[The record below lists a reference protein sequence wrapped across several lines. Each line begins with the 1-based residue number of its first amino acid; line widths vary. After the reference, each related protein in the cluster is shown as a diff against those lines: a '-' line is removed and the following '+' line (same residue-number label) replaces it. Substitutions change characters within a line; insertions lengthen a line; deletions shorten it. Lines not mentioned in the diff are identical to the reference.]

1 MTPASIQLIDHHVD
15 PFGLPLTL
23 QRPESLPAVHGFIEG
38 FLGYEPRILDILQVA
53 ISEGESRDDSPIV
66 RAYAAALHMF
76 SESREGPPGAR
87 AHLERAGVASA
98 HLERAEAASAHQ
110 APPLPATARELSV
123 LQAVTAWV
131 DGDVRQALGLL
142 ESVLRE
148 HPRDLTSLKL
158 AQYLAFNLGDSP
170 TMLRLA
176 LLSRDAAPEW
186 AWTHGMLAFAFEQ
199 CHRLDEAQAS
209 AHQALRLNPQEP
221 WAQHALAHILLTRG
235 QLREGAQFLERCSPG
250 WHRLTSFMRTHN
262 WWHLA
267 VFLLD
272 LGDDAQALKLYDE
285 QVWGV
290 EKSYTQDQIGAVSL
304 LARLELAGVDVG
316 SRWQELAPW
325 IEAHVHDQVQPFLD
339 LQYLYG
345 LARAQHPQARVLLSR
360 IEQFAP
366 EAPLA
371 ARQSWQRVAVPAAR
385 GLFAHAQERWA
396 EAVQGLEQ
404 ALPQLVSIGGSHAQ
418 RDLFEQIHLDAL
430 IRSGQWAGAHNRLQ
444 PLAHTQPQSV
454 RIRRQLGALNAALG
468 LPDEAFQA
476 PKASAR

>member
-1 MTPASIQLIDHHVD
+1 MTPDLKQLID

-23 QRPESLPAVHGFIEG
+23 QRPESLSAVHGFIEG

-53 ISEGESRDDSPIV
+53 IPEGEYTDDSPIV

-76 SESREGPPGAR
+76 SESREGPEGAR
-87 AHLERAGVASA
+87 AHLQRAGVASAHLERAGVASA
-98 HLERAEAASAHQ
+98 HLERAE
-110 APPLPATARELSV
+110 PATAREWSV

-142 ESVLRE
+142 ESVLQE
-148 HPRDLTSLKL
+148 HPRDLTSLKI

-176 LLSRDAAPEW
+176 LLCRDAAAEV
-186 AWTHGMLAFAFEQ
+186 AWMHGMLAFAFEQ

-235 QLREGAQFLERCSPG
+235 QLRDGAEFLERCSPG
-250 WHRLTSFMRTHN
+250 WQRLTSFMRTHN

-267 VFLLD
+267 LFHLE
-272 LGDDAQALKLYDE
+272 LGDDARALQLYDE

-290 EKSYTQDQIGAVSL
+290 EKSYPQDQIGAVSL

-345 LARAQHPQARVLLSR
+345 LARAPH
-360 IEQFAP
+360 
-366 EAPLA
+366 
-371 ARQSWQRVAVPAAR
+371 
-385 GLFAHAQERWA
+385 
-396 EAVQGLEQ
+396 
-404 ALPQLVSIGGSHAQ
+404 
-418 RDLFEQIHLDAL
+418 
-430 IRSGQWAGAHNRLQ
+430 
-444 PLAHTQPQSV
+444 
-454 RIRRQLGALNAALG
+454 
-468 LPDEAFQA
+468 
-476 PKASAR
+476 PKALSLIHI

>member
-1 MTPASIQLIDHHVD
+1 MSPVSPHQVD
-15 PFGLPLTL
+15 PLGLPLSL
-23 QRPESLPAVHGFIEG
+23 QRPGSVQAVHAFIEG

-53 ISEGESRDDSPIV
+53 MPDGEETDEMDERDDSPIV

-76 SESREGPPGAR
+76 SESREGPPAAR
-87 AHLERAGVASA
+87 VHLERTQAA
-98 HLERAEAASAHQ
+98 H
-110 APPLPATARELSV
+110 LPATPREVNV

-131 DGDVRQALGLL
+131 DGDFQKALGLL
-142 ESVLRE
+142 EAVLRE

-158 AQYLAFNLGDSP
+158 AHYLAFNLGDSP

-176 LLSRDAAPEW
+176 LLSRDAAPEV

-199 CHRLDEAQAS
+199 CHRLDEAHAS
-209 AHQALRLNPQEP
+209 AHQALTLNPQEP
-221 WAQHALAHILLTRG
+221 WAQHALAHVYLTRG
-235 QLREGAQFLERCSPG
+235 QLRQGAQFLERCSRG
-250 WHRLTSFMRTHN
+250 WQGLTSFMRTHN

-272 LGDDAQALKLYDE
+272 LGEEAQALKLYDE

-316 SRWQELAPW
+316 SRWQALAPW

-345 LARAQHPQARVLLSR
+345 LARAQHPQASVLLSR
-360 IEQFAP
+360 IVQFAP
-366 EAPLA
+366 RAPLA
-371 ARQSWQRVAVPAAR
+371 ARPSWQRVAVPAAR
-385 GLFAHAQERWA
+385 GLFAHAQGHWLQA
-396 EAVQGLEQ
+396 AQALEQ

-430 IRSGQWAGAHNRLQ
+430 VRSGQWAAAHNRLQ
-444 PLAHTQPQSV
+444 PLAHAQPQSV

-468 LPDEAFQA
+468 LPDEVPA
-476 PKASAR
+476 P

>member
-1 MTPASIQLIDHHVD
+1 MTPSSNQHVD

-23 QRPESLPAVHGFIEG
+23 QRPESLSAVHGFIEG

-53 ISEGESRDDSPIV
+53 IPEGEYRDDSPIV
-66 RAYAAALHMF
+66 RAYAAVLHMF

-87 AHLERAGVASA
+87 AHLQHASAASA
-98 HLERAEAASAHQ
+98 HLECADAAIA
-110 APPLPATARELSV
+110 LPATARELSV

-131 DGDVRQALGLL
+131 DGDVRKALGLL
-142 ESVLRE
+142 ESVLQE
-148 HPRDLTSLKL
+148 HPRDLTSLKI

-176 LLSRDAAPEW
+176 LLCRDAAGDV
-186 AWTHGMLAFAFEQ
+186 AWMHGMLAFAFEQ

-209 AHQALRLNPQEP
+209 AHHALGLNPQEP

-235 QLREGAQFLERCSPG
+235 QLREGAEFLERCSCG
-250 WHRLTSFMRTHN
+250 WQRLTSFMRTHN

-267 VFLLD
+267 LFHLE
-272 LGDDAQALKLYDE
+272 LGEDVRALQLYDE

-290 EKSYTQDQIGAVSL
+290 EKSYAQDQIGAVSL

-385 GLFAHAQERWA
+385 GLFAHAQGRWV
-396 EAVQGLEQ
+396 EAAQGLEQ

-430 IRSGQWAGAHNRLQ
+430 MRSGQWAGAHNRLQ
-444 PLAHTQPQSV
+444 PLAHTQPQSL
-454 RIRRQLGALNAALG
+454 RIQRQLRALNAALG
-468 LPDEAFQA
+468 LPDEA
-476 PKASAR
+476 